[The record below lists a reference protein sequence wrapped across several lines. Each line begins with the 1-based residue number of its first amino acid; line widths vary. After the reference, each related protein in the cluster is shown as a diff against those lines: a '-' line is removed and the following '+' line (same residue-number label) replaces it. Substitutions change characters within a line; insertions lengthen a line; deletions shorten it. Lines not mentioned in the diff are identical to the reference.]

1 MFSNSVYIGPRTGL
15 SDTNL
20 KGDHQRIIL
29 AKLESNWPNSFRGKT
44 IIFHPPFSIFSNGGH
59 VGRRSGLPD
68 TILKGDYPRI
78 I

>member
-29 AKLESNWPNSFRGKT
+29 AKLESNWPSGFRGKT
-44 IIFHPPFSIFSNGGH
+44 LKFHSPLSTCIFSNS
-59 VGRRSGLPD
+59 VGWMSELPD
-68 TILKGDYPRI
+68 TILKGGHPRTI
-78 I
+78 